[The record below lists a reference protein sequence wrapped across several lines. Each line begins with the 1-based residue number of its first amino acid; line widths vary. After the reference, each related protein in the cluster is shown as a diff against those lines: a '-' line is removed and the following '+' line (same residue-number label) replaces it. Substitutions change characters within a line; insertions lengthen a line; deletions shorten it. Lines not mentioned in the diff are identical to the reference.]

1 MEIEQNKN
9 EPLISSQTPSEEK
22 PIVQI
27 NKPGLNKKRFIWLNV
42 VAMVIIG
49 IIIFAGVN
57 YLGNRYYYRQDC
69 TFQQSYALSDKTKN
83 ILKHLPRPVHI
94 YALLTN
100 NHPIIPRIKDLLE
113 EYKMSSYKVKVELIN
128 IVEDPA
134 LADARIKYL
143 RDNLNIRA
151 VLQPND
157 IVLVC
162 GDKSRVIPLR
172 ETYHARYHGNQEV
185 GIGTFRGEEAFTSG
199 ILSIIQDKKTKVYF
213 TEGHNEPVLE
223 GWGQDEIGYL
233 NGILRGENMEV
244 NKVNLHVKEGI
255 PADTDVLIIAGPT
268 ESFLPDE
275 ITMLKNYLERGGKL
289 MVFAG
294 AGIDVNLGSVIKE
307 WGVTLAENVVLDA
320 QCAKILGSMEDIRI
334 PLVTDYGASFGNPI
348 TKDLKERKINTAFVI
363 ARSIEVIKPMP
374 QGLEILELAR
384 SSARSWGE
392 TDFNSLMQGTSRYEK
407 DFDRKGPLTL
417 GVSIKKMLSPE
428 NQNSDLETRLIIL
441 GSSEMAKNKFLSP
454 RSSYYMGS
462 SDLILN
468 SIRWLTL
475 QEQFITIEAK
485 KPEDTS
491 INFNVGKR
499 SLLLLLISLVF
510 VPLSGIILGIVV
522 WVIRRK

>member
-1 MEIEQNKN
+1 MEIEPNKN
-9 EPLISSQTPSEEK
+9 EPVNNLQVQPEEK
-22 PIVQI
+22 TLAPAT
-27 NKPGLNKKRFIWLNV
+27 KPGFDKKKLIGVN
-42 VAMVIIG
+42 VIIM
-49 IIIFAGVN
+49 IIIGMAIFAGVN

-69 TFQQSYALSDKTKN
+69 TFQQTYALSDKTKN
-83 ILKHLPRPVHI
+83 ILKHLPRPVYI

-113 EYKMSSYKVKVELIN
+113 EYKMSSYKIKVEEIN

-172 ETYHARYHGNQEV
+172 ETYHAKYQGNQEV

-213 TEGHNEPVLE
+213 TEGHSEPVLE

-244 NKVNLHVKEGI
+244 NKINLHVKEGI
-255 PADTDVLIIAGPT
+255 PADIDVLIIAGPN
-268 ESFLPDE
+268 EAFLPDE

-294 AGIDVNLGSVIKE
+294 AGIDVNLGSVLKE
-307 WGVTLAENVVLDA
+307 WGINLAENVVLDA

-348 TKDLKERKINTAFVI
+348 TKDLRDRKVNTAFVI
-363 ARSIEVIKPMP
+363 ARAIEAAKPAP
-374 QGLEILELAR
+374 QGLEILEIAR
-384 SSARSWGE
+384 SSSRSWGE
-392 TDFNSLMQGTSRYEK
+392 TDFNSLMQGTPRYDKE
-407 DFDRKGPLTL
+407 FDKKGPLTL
-417 GVSIKKMLSPE
+417 GASVKKMLSPE
-428 NQNSDLETRLIIL
+428 NQNSDLETRLVVL

-454 RSSYYMGS
+454 QSSYYMGS

-485 KPEDTS
+485 KPGDTS

-499 SLLLLLISLVF
+499 SLFLLLISLVF
-510 VPLSGIILGIVV
+510 IPLSGIILGIVV
-522 WVIRRK
+522 WLIRRK